1 MNNIII
7 PIKYGFELRYTII
20 VSRGLATANA
30 DTVAVAALAAETGTL
45 IGILLY
51 QLL

>member
-7 PIKYGFELRYTII
+7 PIKYGFELRYII
-20 VSRGLATANA
+20 ILSRGLATANA
-30 DTVAVAALAAETGTL
+30 DTAVAAAAAETGTL
-45 IGILLY
+45 IGTLLY